1 MVTGFG
7 TVSRCVGVWERREI
21 ANAHNKYTELL
32 YGSKIKQFENTIR
45 AKARRHNDNLNNLMK
60 WASLV
65 FIYSLIPPSKD
76 TL

>member
-32 YGSKIKQFENTIR
+32 YGSKIKQFKNTIR

-60 WASLV
+60 
-65 FIYSLIPPSKD
+65 
-76 TL
+76 